1 MSYQIVPKNF
11 HKDRA
16 SQCNM
21 DTSCLDSCS
30 LFLNF
35 NSTVNLG
42 FYMIHVTL
50 SIVGTTGLWYVLAG
64 SRACFTKIETGIEAS
79 SMSKVDISDSEI
91 LSSLPLD
98 AFYHVFERST
108 ERDTSLSTV

>member
-21 DTSCLDSCS
+21 DTLCLDSCS
-30 LFLNF
+30 LFLKF

-50 SIVGTTGLWYVLAG
+50 SIVGTTGLCA
-64 SRACFTKIETGIEAS
+64 SRIK
-79 SMSKVDISDSEI
+79 
-91 LSSLPLD
+91 SL
-98 AFYHVFERST
+98 FHENWNGNKGFFNV
-108 ERDTSLSTV
+108 